1 MTIGERIRY
10 LRKNCLKIKSSE
22 DFGKR
27 IGISG
32 SNVSNIE
39 TGRVNATDRVI
50 SDICTEFSVNEDW
63 LRNGG
68 SDENIF
74 IKLSPDEELAMY
86 TQMLLDSTDD
96 AVANAIKSFI
106 LIYYK
111 LDKDSQQVLQKTL
124 SAFIKNLNHDFT
136 DTPTE

>member
-10 LRKNCLKIKSSE
+10 LRKNCLNIKSSE
-22 DFGKR
+22 DFGKK
-27 IGISG
+27 IGISD
-32 SNVSNIE
+32 SNVRNIE